1 MEKEISIS
9 EIKEIFQ
16 RMDEGIVLKR
26 DILKLLTLQEDKT
39 SYLFDKARETRD
51 KFDGKEVH
59 LRALIEFSNHCKRNC
74 YYCGLRR
81 DNRNL
86 KRYRMSIDEILDV
99 AGEAYELGFKTIV
112 LQSGEDP
119 WFDGEKVGEIIRRI
133 KKNYNVAVTL
143 CIGEREEWEYAFWRE
158 CGADRYL
165 LKHETL
171 DSSLYRKLHPDSE
184 MTLERRIE
192 NLRILKKLGYQIGAG
207 NMIGLPGQTLESIA
221 EDILFMK
228 EMDVDMA
235 GIGPFIP
242 HPNTPLSYVKK
253 PGSVDIVLKTLAI
266 LRLVMKT
273 ILLPATTALAT
284 VDPLGREKGLL
295 AGANVIMPNLTPINY
310 RIYYEIYPNKRCL
323 KEDIVSCKRCLE
335 GIISSMGLEVS
346 KGFGHSK
353 KVKNLE
359 EKIESKRQETG
370 KERINV
376 FYNISS

>member
-1 MEKEISIS
+1 MEKETFIS
-9 EIKEIFQ
+9 EINEIFQ
-16 RMDEGIVLKR
+16 RIDEGVILKS
-26 DILKLLTLQEDKT
+26 DILKLLTLPEDKT
-39 SYLFDKARETRD
+39 SYLFERARKIRD
-51 KFDGKEVH
+51 KFDGKEVN
-59 LRALIEFSNHCKRNC
+59 LRALIEFSNYCKRNC

-119 WFDGEKVGEIIRRI
+119 WFDGKKVGEIIRRI
-133 KKNYNVAVTL
+133 KKSYNVAVTL
-143 CIGEREEWEYAFWRE
+143 CLGEREEWEYAFWKE

-165 LKHETL
+165 LKHETV
-171 DSSLYRKLHPDSE
+171 DSSLYRKLQPDPE

-192 NLRILKKLGYQIGAG
+192 NLRILKELGYQIGAG

-242 HPNTPLSYVKK
+242 HPNTPLSYVRK
-253 PGSVDIVLKTLAI
+253 PGSVNIVLKTLAI

-284 VDPLGREKGLL
+284 VDPKGREKGLL
-295 AGANVIMPNLTPINY
+295 AGANVIMPNLTPIHY
-310 RIYYEIYPNKRCL
+310 RVHYEIYLNKRCL
-323 KEDIVSCKRCLE
+323 REDILSCKRCLE
-335 GIISSMGLEVS
+335 TMISSMGLEVS
-346 KGFGHSK
+346 KGFGHSR
-353 KVKNLE
+353 KVKNQNLKVKGQG
-359 EKIESKRQETG
+359 EKG
-370 KERINV
+370 KTEVEYLKLDGIK
-376 FYNISS
+376 